1 MYVSI
6 RCHLQGV
13 VPRRLWRFF
22 LDTTH
27 RGESAKQYYSGK
39 WSNKKLRQLLIMNI
53 HHIHC
58 KRYVWDT
65 LLFFC
70 GTYIYS
76 FACKSSA
83 TICLSPIYGCRSHVQ
98 DTTSTQRTASSCPRR
113 VFLNLQHAAPSS
125 KTKLSLSFH
134 LSSSE
139 VNRPK
144 DLMF

>member
-1 MYVSI
+1 MCVYVSI

-65 LLFFC
+65 LFFC

-113 VFLNLQHAAPSS
+113 VFWTCSTQLLQAKPSWACPF
-125 KTKLSLSFH
+125 TSLRLKSI
-134 LSSSE
+134 
-139 VNRPK
+139 VQRT
-144 DLMF
+144 

>member
-65 LLFFC
+65 LFFLRDIYLFLCLQVF
-70 GTYIYS
+70 GHHMPVTY
-76 FACKSSA
+76 
-83 TICLSPIYGCRSHVQ
+83 LRVPI
-98 DTTSTQRTASSCPRR
+98 TCPRHYFYTAHC
-113 VFLNLQHAAPSS
+113 VVMSPEGFLNLQHAAPSS